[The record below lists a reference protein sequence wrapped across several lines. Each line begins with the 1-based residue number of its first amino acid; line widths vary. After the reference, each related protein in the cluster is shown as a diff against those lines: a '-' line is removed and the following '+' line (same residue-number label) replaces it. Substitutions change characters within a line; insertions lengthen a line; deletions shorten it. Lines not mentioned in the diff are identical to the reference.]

1 MNNSINNYKIK
12 ISCTSKEQMSY
23 NNKKI
28 SKKNYNKLN
37 LERLINTT
45 DYIKK
50 ALLLYKNYKTY
61 NNVNITT
68 KSLEFI
74 CKCNNEISA
83 IDFETFI
90 KEMQTIGFIASKFN
104 TIHLIKI
111 YTDKPEETIL
121 KYRFQSIT
129 KEKIK
134 TRIRSENKSSYSIQT
149 LYSKTKQLK

>member
-12 ISCTSKEQMSY
+12 ISCTSKEELSC

-45 DYIKK
+45 DYIEK
-50 ALLLYKNYKTY
+50 AVLLYKNYKTY
-61 NNVNITT
+61 NNVYITT

-90 KEMQTIGFIASKFN
+90 KEMQTIGFIASVFN

-111 YTDKPEETIL
+111 NTDKQEETIL
-121 KYRFQSIT
+121 KYRFKSIT
-129 KEKIK
+129 EEEIK
-134 TRIRSENKSSYSIQT
+134 PRIRSENKSSYRTQT
-149 LYSKTKQLK
+149 LYSKNK

>member
-12 ISCTSKEQMSY
+12 ISCTSKEELSC

-45 DYIKK
+45 DYIEK
-50 ALLLYKNYKTY
+50 AVLLYKNCKTY

-90 KEMQTIGFIASKFN
+90 KEMQTIGFIASVFN

-111 YTDKPEETIL
+111 NTDKQEETIL
-121 KYRFQSIT
+121 KYRFKSIT
-129 KEKIK
+129 EEEIK
-134 TRIRSENKSSYSIQT
+134 PRIRSENKSSYRTQT
-149 LYSKTKQLK
+149 LYSKNK

>member
-1 MNNSINNYKIK
+1 MNNYKIK
-12 ISCTSKEQMSY
+12 ISCTSKDDLSY

-28 SKKNYNKLN
+28 SKKNYNKRN

-45 DYIKK
+45 DYIEK
-50 ALLLYKNYKTY
+50 AVLLYKNSKTHD
-61 NNVNITT
+61 NVNITT

-74 CKCNNEISA
+74 CKCNYEISA

-111 YTDKPEETIL
+111 NTDKPEETIL

-129 KEKIK
+129 KKKIK
-134 TRIRSENKSSYSIQT
+134 PRGRSENKSSYSTQT
-149 LYSKTKQLK
+149 LYCKN

>member
-12 ISCTSKEQMSY
+12 ISCTSKEELSC

-45 DYIKK
+45 DYIEK
-50 ALLLYKNYKTY
+50 AVLLYKNYRTHD
-61 NNVNITT
+61 NVYITT

-90 KEMQTIGFIASKFN
+90 KEMQTIGFIASVFN

-111 YTDKPEETIL
+111 NTDKQEETIL
-121 KYRFQSIT
+121 KYRFKSIT
-129 KEKIK
+129 EEEIK
-134 TRIRSENKSSYSIQT
+134 PRIRSENKSSYRTQT
-149 LYSKTKQLK
+149 LYSKNK

>member
-12 ISCTSKEQMSY
+12 ISCTSINDLSY

-37 LERLINTT
+37 LERLIDTI
-45 DYIKK
+45 DYIEK
-50 ALLLYKNYKTY
+50 AVLLYKNSKTY
-61 NNVNITT
+61 NNVYITT
-68 KSLEFI
+68 KSLEFK
-74 CKCNNEISA
+74 CKCNTEISA

-90 KEMQTIGFIASKFN
+90 KEMQTIGFIASEFN

-134 TRIRSENKSSYSIQT
+134 TRGRSENKSSYSTQT